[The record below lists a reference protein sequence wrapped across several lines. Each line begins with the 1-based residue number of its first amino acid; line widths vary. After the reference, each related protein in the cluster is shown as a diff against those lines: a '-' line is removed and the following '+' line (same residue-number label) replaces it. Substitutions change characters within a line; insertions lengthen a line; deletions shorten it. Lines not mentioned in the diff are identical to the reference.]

1 LQIDELDKNI
11 KVFNKG
17 QRYGFLKNKAELL
30 FPRLRICLKLWFLTF
45 RGAMGEGRWAMGR
58 WVERWRSSDFPACWR
73 SQAGVFRLRS
83 SDFRLPTYIQL

>member
-30 FPRLRICLKLWFLTF
+30 FPRLKVCLKLWFLTF
-45 RGAMGEGRWAMGR
+45 RGAKGRTGEGRWG
-58 WVERWRSSDFPACWR
+58 EPASGEGENR
-73 SQAGVFRLRS
+73 RVAIAKIS
-83 SDFRLPTYIQL
+83 T